1 MNKKAYIKPEQR
13 IIVLQHQHH
22 LLAGSDKVQSLG
34 STGPFDYE
42 GSDEE
47 YDGDVR

>member
-1 MNKKAYIKPEQR
+1 MKKKYMKPEQR

-22 LLAGSDKVQSLG
+22 LLAGSDKEVHSLG

-42 GSDEE
+42 GDDEN
-47 YDGDVR
+47 YGGPVR